1 MPDPNITHAMA
12 EARRL
17 YAEDR
22 LDEEALIGAAQRGE
36 ARLATAMLAVAAD
49 IEASVVDRAATLR
62 SAKGFVSL
70 VWKAGF
76 SMRAAIPLQA
86 LLARLGPEAILR
98 PTSAGGFPLAVDE
111 MRWQI
116 EFLARVGR

>member
-1 MPDPNITHAMA
+1 MA

-17 YAEDR
+17 NDEDR
-22 LDEEALIGAAQRGE
+22 LDEEALIYAAQRGD
-36 ARLATAMLAVAAD
+36 ARLATAMLAVASNVGV
-49 IEASVVDRAATLR
+49 SVVERAATLR
-62 SAKGFVSL
+62 SSKGLVSL

-98 PTSAGGFPLAVDE
+98 PTSTGGFPLAADE

-116 EFLARVGR
+116 EFLARIGR